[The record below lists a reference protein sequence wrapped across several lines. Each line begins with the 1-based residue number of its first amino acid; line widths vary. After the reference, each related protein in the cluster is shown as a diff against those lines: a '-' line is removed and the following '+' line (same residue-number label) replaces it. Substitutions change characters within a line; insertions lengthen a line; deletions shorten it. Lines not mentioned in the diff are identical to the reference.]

1 MKLKILKIA
10 SNLNLAIFLL
20 LLIALFSSLGT
31 VIEQDQK
38 IDFYIKNYSS
48 YSVINKIPLWKIMM
62 IFGIDH
68 IYTTWWFYL
77 LLLLFA
83 FCIVSCTFTTQFP
96 VLKFA
101 RRCNFKLNLNEIRKQ
116 EYYASIEKKDLWKCL
131 NNFKL
136 KKYNI
141 FQQKNFTYI
150 YKGILGRFAPIVVHI
165 AMIIILS
172 GNVIAALGSLN
183 SQELMVKGE
192 IYQIQNIVSK
202 NFLTKIPNYSLRV
215 NDFWIEYGEVKNNI
229 KQFYSDLSI
238 LDEAGIEK
246 LQKTITVNYPLRYK
260 DLSFYQTDWNAIAI
274 RTNIDNKNYQIPLQ
288 PLNKGKNLFISW
300 IPNLDL
306 EKNGITIITNS
317 LNGTFSVYTENGKFK
332 GTYNIGDKISKIKN
346 LAVYEIVSETGLQI
360 RKDPGINLIYL
371 GFAILMISSI
381 ISYFSFT
388 QLWLLNKENIIF
400 VGATTNRAK
409 LNLKIDF
416 LSIVINK

>member
-31 VIEQDQK
+31 IIEQDQK

-48 YSVINKIPLWKIMM
+48 YSITNAIPLWKIIL

-68 IYTTWWFYL
+68 IYKTWWFYL

-96 VLKFA
+96 VVKLA
-101 RRCNFKLNLNEIRKQ
+101 RRCTFKLNLNEIKKQ
-116 EYYASIEKKDLWKCL
+116 EYFANLEKKGLWKCL

-141 FQQKNFTYI
+141 FQQKKFAYI
-150 YKGILGRFAPIVVHI
+150 YKGILGRFAPIIVHV
-165 AMIIILS
+165 AMLIILS
-172 GNVIAALGSLN
+172 GNVVAALGSLN

-202 NFLTKIPNYSLRV
+202 NFLTKIPNYSIRV
-215 NDFWIEYGEVKNNI
+215 NDFWIEYGQVKNNI

-238 LDEAGIEK
+238 LDETGVEK

-260 DLSFYQTDWNAIAI
+260 DISFYQTDWKTIAI
-274 RTNIDNKNYQIPLQ
+274 RINIDNKNYQIPLQ
-288 PLNKGKNLFISW
+288 PLNEGKNLFISW
-300 IPNLDL
+300 IPSLNF
-306 EKNGITIITNS
+306 ENNGVTVITNG
-317 LNGTFSVYTENGKFK
+317 LNGTFSIYTENGKFN
-332 GTYNIGDKISKIKN
+332 GTYNIGDKISKIKS
-346 LAVYEIVSETGLQI
+346 LVVSEIVSETGLQI

-388 QLWLLNKENIIF
+388 QFWLLNKGNIIF

-416 LSIVINK
+416 LSIVLNK

>member
-1 MKLKILKIA
+1 MKLKILKTV
-10 SNLNLAIFLL
+10 SNLNLAILLL

-38 IDFYIKNYSS
+38 SDFYIKNYSN
-48 YSVINKIPLWKIMM
+48 YYIIGLPLWKLILSL
-62 IFGIDH
+62 GIDH
-68 IYTTWWFYL
+68 IYKTWWFYL
-77 LLLLFA
+77 LLLLFG

-96 VLKFA
+96 VLKLA
-101 RRCNFKLNLNEIRKQ
+101 RRCNFKIDINEIKKQ
-116 EYYASIEKKDLWKCL
+116 EYYANLEKKFLPNCL
-131 NNFKL
+131 NNFKV

-141 FQQKNFTYI
+141 FQQKNFLYI
-150 YKGILGRFAPIVVHI
+150 YKGILGRFAPIIVHV

-202 NFLTKIPNYSLRV
+202 NFLTKIPNNSIRV
-215 NDFWIEYGEVKNNI
+215 NDFWIEYGNKNNI

-238 LDEAGIEK
+238 LNSVGNEV

-260 DLSFYQTDWNAIAI
+260 DLTFYQTDWNAIGI
-274 RTNIDNKNYQIPLQ
+274 RIELNNKTYQIPLQ
-288 PLNKGKNLFISW
+288 SLNKSKNLFVSW
-300 IPNLDL
+300 IPPFDSSP
-306 EKNGITIITNS
+306 NGRTLIANS
-317 LNGTFSVYTENGKFK
+317 LNGNFSIYDENGKFK
-332 GTYNIGDKISKIKN
+332 GTYNIGDKIIGIKN
-346 LAVYEIVSETGLQI
+346 LIVSEIVSETGLQI

-371 GFAILMISSI
+371 GFGILMISSL

-388 QLWLLNKENIIF
+388 QFWVLNKENSVFI
-400 VGATTNRAK
+400 GATTNRAK

-416 LSIVINK
+416 LAIVLNK

>member
-1 MKLKILKIA
+1 MTLKILKTV
-10 SNLNLAIFLL
+10 SNLNPAILLL

-38 IDFYIKNYSS
+38 SDFYIKNYSN
-48 YSVINKIPLWKIMM
+48 YYIIGLPLWKLILSL
-62 IFGIDH
+62 GIDH
-68 IYTTWWFYL
+68 IYKTWWFYL
-77 LLLLFA
+77 LLLLFG

-96 VLKFA
+96 VLKLA
-101 RRCNFKLNLNEIRKQ
+101 RRCNFKIDINEIKKQ
-116 EYYASIEKKDLWKCL
+116 EYYANLEKKFLPNCL
-131 NNFKL
+131 NNFKV

-141 FQQKNFTYI
+141 FQQKNFLYI
-150 YKGILGRFAPIVVHI
+150 YKGILGRFAPIIVHV

-202 NFLTKIPNYSLRV
+202 NFLTKIPNNSIRV
-215 NDFWIEYGEVKNNI
+215 NDFWIEYGSKNNI

-238 LDEAGIEK
+238 LNSVGNEV

-260 DLSFYQTDWNAIAI
+260 DLTFYQTDWNAIGI
-274 RTNIDNKNYQIPLQ
+274 RIELNNKTYQIPLQ
-288 PLNKGKNLFISW
+288 SLNKSKNLFVSW
-300 IPNLDL
+300 IPPFDSSP
-306 EKNGITIITNS
+306 NGRTLITNS
-317 LNGTFSVYTENGKFK
+317 LNGNFSIYDENGKFR
-332 GTYNIGDKISKIKN
+332 GTYNIGDKIIGIKN
-346 LAVYEIVSETGLQI
+346 LIVSEIVSETGLQI

-371 GFAILMISSI
+371 GFGILMISSL

-388 QLWLLNKENIIF
+388 QFWVLNKENSVFI
-400 VGATTNRAK
+400 GATTNRAK

-416 LSIVINK
+416 LAIVLNK

>member
-1 MKLKILKIA
+1 MKLKILKTV
-10 SNLNLAIFLL
+10 SNLNLAILLL

-38 IDFYIKNYSS
+38 SDFYIKNYSN
-48 YSVINKIPLWKIMM
+48 YYIIGLPLWKLILSL
-62 IFGIDH
+62 GIDH
-68 IYTTWWFYL
+68 IYKTWWFYL
-77 LLLLFA
+77 LLLLFG

-96 VLKFA
+96 VLKLA
-101 RRCNFKLNLNEIRKQ
+101 RRCNFKIDINEIKKQ
-116 EYYASIEKKDLWKCL
+116 EYYANLEKKFLPNCL
-131 NNFKL
+131 NNFKV

-141 FQQKNFTYI
+141 FQQKNFLYI
-150 YKGILGRFAPIVVHI
+150 YKGILGRFAPIIVHV

-202 NFLTKIPNYSLRV
+202 NFLTKIPNNSIRV
-215 NDFWIEYGEVKNNI
+215 NDFWIEYGNKNNI

-238 LDEAGIEK
+238 LNSVGNEV

-260 DLSFYQTDWNAIAI
+260 DLTFYQTDWNAIGI
-274 RTNIDNKNYQIPLQ
+274 RIELNNKTYQIPLQ
-288 PLNKGKNLFISW
+288 SLNKSKNLFVSW
-300 IPNLDL
+300 IPPFDSSP
-306 EKNGITIITNS
+306 NGRTLIANS
-317 LNGTFSVYTENGKFK
+317 LNGNFSIYDENGKFK
-332 GTYNIGDKISKIKN
+332 GTYNIGDKIIGIKN
-346 LAVYEIVSETGLQI
+346 LTVSEIVSETGLQI

-371 GFAILMISSI
+371 GFGILMISSL

-388 QLWLLNKENIIF
+388 QFWVLNKENSVFI
-400 VGATTNRAK
+400 GATTNRAK

-416 LSIVINK
+416 LAIVLNK

>member
-31 VIEQDQK
+31 IIEQDQK

-48 YSVINKIPLWKIMM
+48 YSITNAIPLWKIIL

-68 IYTTWWFYL
+68 IYKTWWFYL

-96 VLKFA
+96 VVKLA
-101 RRCNFKLNLNEIRKQ
+101 RRCTFKLNLNEIKKQ
-116 EYYASIEKKDLWKCL
+116 EYFANLEKKGLWKCL

-141 FQQKNFTYI
+141 FQQKKFAYI
-150 YKGILGRFAPIVVHI
+150 YKGILGRFAPIIVHV
-165 AMIIILS
+165 AMLIILS
-172 GNVIAALGSLN
+172 GNVVAALGSLN

-202 NFLTKIPNYSLRV
+202 NFLTKIPNYSIRV
-215 NDFWIEYGEVKNNI
+215 NDFWIEYGQVKNNI

-238 LDEAGIEK
+238 LDETGVEK

-260 DLSFYQTDWNAIAI
+260 DISFYQTDWKTIAI
-274 RTNIDNKNYQIPLQ
+274 RINIDNKNYQIPLQ
-288 PLNKGKNLFISW
+288 PLNEGKNLFISW
-300 IPNLDL
+300 IPSLNF
-306 EKNGITIITNS
+306 ENNGVTVVTNG
-317 LNGTFSVYTENGKFK
+317 LNGTFSIYTENGKFN
-332 GTYNIGDKISKIKN
+332 GTYNIGDKISKIKS
-346 LAVYEIVSETGLQI
+346 LVVSEIVSETGLQI

-388 QLWLLNKENIIF
+388 QFWLLNKGNIIF

-416 LSIVINK
+416 LSIVLNK